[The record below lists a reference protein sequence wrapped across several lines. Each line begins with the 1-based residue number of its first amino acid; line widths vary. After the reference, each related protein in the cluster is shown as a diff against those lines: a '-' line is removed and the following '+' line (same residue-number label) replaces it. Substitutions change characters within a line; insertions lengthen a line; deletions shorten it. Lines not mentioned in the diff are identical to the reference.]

1 MKFGLQHPNF
11 SFDYDGQANNISQI
25 ADSLKN
31 LITKAENSGFDS
43 FWVMDHFHQI
53 QFVGRPE
60 EPMLEGWTIISMLA
74 GITTKIKLGTLVTG
88 VIYRYPSVLAKVAAT
103 LDVLS
108 KGRLFMG
115 IGAGWNEQESLAYGI
130 SFPSNQER
138 MLRLEE
144 AIQVIRKMW
153 TEEPYASFNGKYYQI
168 HNAYCNPKPIQKP
181 SPPILVGGSGERKT
195 LKIVA
200 KYADACNLFGSPE
213 TVRKKLNI
221 LKEHCKSVGKDYDS
235 ILKTKLGAI
244 IVDDNKE
251 MAKNRVQ
258 ESFRGIPEEQIKEFV
273 IYGTPEDI
281 SRQIEILEQ
290 VGIQYLIVDLDPCRE
305 HEALDTFANKVINKM
320 SWLYHCCSA
329 AENINQLML
338 FLYYYTFHN
347 CTIYWGISKVI
358 IHLSWIYPYTYDIII
373 YSLYTNRNTIYWSV
387 FHSYSSSSIKY

>member
-11 SFDYDGQANNISQI
+11 SFDYDGQSNNADNSQI

-60 EPMLEGWTIISMLA
+60 EPMLEGWTVISMLA
-74 GITTKIKLGTLVTG
+74 AMTTKIKLGTLVTG
-88 VIYRYPSVLAKVAAT
+88 IIYRYPSVLAKIAAT

-168 HNAYCNPKPIQKP
+168 RNAYCNPKPIQKP

-213 TVRKKLNI
+213 TVRKKLDI
-221 LKEHCKSVGKDYDS
+221 LKEHCKSVGRDYSS
-235 ILKTKLGAI
+235 ILKTKISAI
-244 IVDDNKE
+244 IVDDNND
-251 MAKNRVQ
+251 MAKNRVRKT
-258 ESFRGIPEEQIKEFV
+258 FGGIPEEQIKEFV
-273 IYGTPEDI
+273 IYGTPEDV
-281 SRQIEILEQ
+281 SRQIEIFEQ
-290 VGIQYLIVDLDPCRE
+290 VGIQYLTVNLEPYGE
-305 HEALDTFANKVINKM
+305 LEALNTFANKVINK
-320 SWLYHCCSA
+320 
-329 AENINQLML
+329 
-338 FLYYYTFHN
+338 
-347 CTIYWGISKVI
+347 IS
-358 IHLSWIYPYTYDIII
+358 
-373 YSLYTNRNTIYWSV
+373 
-387 FHSYSSSSIKY
+387 

>member
-11 SFDYDGQANNISQI
+11 SFDYDGQSNNADNSQI

-60 EPMLEGWTIISMLA
+60 EPMLEGWTVISMLA
-74 GITTKIKLGTLVTG
+74 AITTKIKLGTLVTG
-88 VIYRYPSVLAKVAAT
+88 IIYRYPSVLAKIAAT

-168 HNAYCNPKPIQKP
+168 RNAYCNPKPIQKP

-213 TVRKKLNI
+213 TVRKKLDI
-221 LKEHCKSVGKDYDS
+221 LKEHCKSVGRDYSS
-235 ILKTKLGAI
+235 ILKTKLSAI
-244 IVDDNKE
+244 IVDDNND
-251 MAKNRVQ
+251 MAKNRVRKT
-258 ESFRGIPEEQIKEFV
+258 FGGIPEEQIKEFV
-273 IYGTPEDI
+273 IYGTPEDV
-281 SRQIEILEQ
+281 SRQIETFEQ
-290 VGIQYLIVDLDPCRE
+290 VGIQYLTVNLEPYGE
-305 HEALDTFANKVINKM
+305 LEALNTFANKVINKM
-320 SWLYHCCSA
+320 
-329 AENINQLML
+329 
-338 FLYYYTFHN
+338 F
-347 CTIYWGISKVI
+347 
-358 IHLSWIYPYTYDIII
+358 
-373 YSLYTNRNTIYWSV
+373 
-387 FHSYSSSSIKY
+387 

>member
-1 MKFGLQHPNF
+1 MQFGLQHPNF
-11 SFDYDGQANNISQI
+11 NFDYDSQSSSNNADASQI

-31 LITKAENSGFDS
+31 LVTKAENSGFDS

-88 VIYRYPSVLAKVAAT
+88 IIYRYPSVLAKVAAT

-144 AIQVIRKMW
+144 AIQIICKMW

-168 HNAYCNPKPIQKP
+168 CNAYCNPKPIQKP

-200 KYADACNLFGSPE
+200 KYADGCNLFGSPE

-221 LKEHCKSVGKDYDS
+221 LKEHCKSVGRNYES
-235 ILKTKLGAI
+235 ILKTKLAAI
-244 IVDDNKE
+244 IVDDNSE
-251 MAKNRVQ
+251 MVKNKVR
-258 ESFRGIPEEQIKEFV
+258 ETFRGIPEEQIKEFV
-273 IYGTPEDI
+273 IYGTSEDVSKKI
-281 SRQIEILEQ
+281 QMLE
-290 VGIQYLIVDLDPCRE
+290 E
-305 HEALDTFANKVINKM
+305 
-320 SWLYHCCSA
+320 
-329 AENINQLML
+329 
-338 FLYYYTFHN
+338 
-347 CTIYWGISKVI
+347 
-358 IHLSWIYPYTYDIII
+358 
-373 YSLYTNRNTIYWSV
+373 
-387 FHSYSSSSIKY
+387 